1 MNKEA
6 HQELQRP
13 KHSLFTTLKKTPVFF
28 NIFGSRDLPREP
40 QEAQEGSQEAT
51 KGSKM
56 GLQIYKKK
64 INITGPMVENALA
77 RRSRFNENLKP

>member
-1 MNKEA
+1 M
-6 HQELQRP
+6 
-13 KHSLFTTLKKTPVFF
+13 FF

-56 GLQIYKKK
+56 GLQIYKKN
-64 INITGPMVENALA
+64 NIIYPMVENALA
-77 RRSRFNENLKP
+77 RRSWFNEKLKP